1 MGHTK
6 IMLERKKQIQ
16 TTLITGNKE
25 VYVFIFLK
33 RPTKT
38 TSAKILK
45 KDSQQSIL
53 LKNIKASY
61 HRQK

>member
-33 RPTKT
+33 RHTKT